1 MAAPSSLLAL
11 IYTLLF
17 VEAFVCLNCKHCKMT
32 DDSKL
37 PNNNAEHN
45 AHTASHAIPLPVPL
59 TTSGAEVI
67 AENIRREGDINP
79 MVPGR
84 KMVAIFGFCDI
95 RRFTDATEVL
105 QVSTGSA

>member
-1 MAAPSSLLAL
+1 MHILSSYGRCDWPRCQSHCQGRRTAIFLVGLDFNSDFEPSMAA
-11 IYTLLF
+11 
-17 VEAFVCLNCKHCKMT
+17 
-32 DDSKL
+32 
-37 PNNNAEHN
+37 
-45 AHTASHAIPLPVPL
+45 
-59 TTSGAEVI
+59 GAEVI

-105 QVSTGSA
+105 QVSGGSISCS